1 MCSAQ
6 AGIFNEKPSK
16 YYYLEY
22 QLDYSQPTAEIRK
35 AIKRATAVQN
45 AAINLVVSFGRR
57 AWNLLNPA
65 WMPKDLV
72 DFETLVG
79 VEGYAMPATQGDL
92 FFWIHSDQHD
102 ENFDVV
108 LAIQSALQNV
118 ATNSLDLMG
127 FTYHEDRD
135 LIGFVD
141 GTANPKADDRYAVAQ
156 IAEGLVGAGGSYV
169 MSQKWVHDLAA
180 FNQLSVHQQEQVVGR
195 TKVDDIELSGSA
207 MPIDS
212 HVSRTDVSVDG
223 EAMKIYRRSDPYGSA
238 TEHGLYFLAF
248 SCELRRFSI
257 QLERMLGMT
266 DDGIH
271 DKLIEYSKAV
281 TGSYWFAPSTED
293 LSQLLQ

>member
-1 MCSAQ
+1 MTAAQ

-22 QLDYSQPTAEIRK
+22 QLDYSKSAAEIKK
-35 AIKRATAVQN
+35 AIKHATSNQN
-45 AAINLVVSFGRR
+45 AAIDLVVSFGKQ

-65 WMPKDLV
+65 WTPKDLV

-79 VEGYAMPATQGDL
+79 VEGHTMPATQGDL
-92 FFWIHSDQHD
+92 FFWIQSDQHD

-108 LAIQSALQNV
+108 LTIQSALQNV

-156 IAEGLVGAGGSYV
+156 IAEGLAGSGGCYV
-169 MSQKWVHDLAA
+169 MSQKWVHDLTA

-212 HVSRTDVSVDG
+212 HVSRTDVAIDG

-281 TGSYWFAPSTED
+281 TGSYWFAPSSED